1 MKLLIVDDEKI
12 VRDSIRLIIQR
23 EGLTGVDLRAVST
36 GGAAIETAREFRPDA
51 IFMDIDMPGL
61 NGLEAIQSI
70 REFSPEVIVVIIT
83 AYDVFQYAQT
93 AIRYGVYEYLLKP
106 FTPSRIVELLGR
118 VEEKLQNGACLQK
131 RVIQLREEMA
141 SMRTAVNHGILNM
154 MITQTGMISALEKDL
169 EGISGQILL
178 LSAAGEEART
188 QAERQVR
195 KYQSRWKRVL
205 CGPFIRG
212 QAVLF
217 VPREAA
223 PRGLWEGLSA
233 SLGPEA
239 FCLSCGLPQAS
250 LDQLWISYHQAIE
263 AMHTQS
269 GTFRVYR
276 EEAKSL
282 SGRMEAF
289 RKLAERCLDAED
301 GERVIPDVVQRV
313 TDPGDL
319 QKSVLQ
325 TSHLVMLLAEILY
338 GRSPSNLRF
347 SGAVNGALAGI
358 MTAGN
363 VAEVRQEFQALA
375 WGLRRELSESGVRVD
390 SQMVQEVL
398 RYIEGNL
405 EKNITIESAARQL
418 RTSSGTLGRAMRES
432 LGKSFVTA
440 LTEARIQ
447 KAISLIQSG
456 AYSMKEICFMVGYND
471 PNYFSR
477 VFKRVTGENPSAYR

>member
-178 LSAAGEEART
+178 LSAA
-188 QAERQVR
+188 
-195 KYQSRWKRVL
+195 
-205 CGPFIRG
+205 
-212 QAVLF
+212 
-217 VPREAA
+217 
-223 PRGLWEGLSA
+223 
-233 SLGPEA
+233 
-239 FCLSCGLPQAS
+239 
-250 LDQLWISYHQAIE
+250 
-263 AMHTQS
+263 
-269 GTFRVYR
+269 
-276 EEAKSL
+276 
-282 SGRMEAF
+282 
-289 RKLAERCLDAED
+289 
-301 GERVIPDVVQRV
+301 
-313 TDPGDL
+313 
-319 QKSVLQ
+319 
-325 TSHLVMLLAEILY
+325 
-338 GRSPSNLRF
+338 
-347 SGAVNGALAGI
+347 VNGALAGI

-375 WGLRRELSESGVRVD
+375 WGLRRELSEGGARVD

>member
-205 CGPFIRG
+205 
-212 QAVLF
+212 
-217 VPREAA
+217 
-223 PRGLWEGLSA
+223 
-233 SLGPEA
+233 
-239 FCLSCGLPQAS
+239 
-250 LDQLWISYHQAIE
+250 
-263 AMHTQS
+263 
-269 GTFRVYR
+269 
-276 EEAKSL
+276 
-282 SGRMEAF
+282 
-289 RKLAERCLDAED
+289 
-301 GERVIPDVVQRV
+301 
-313 TDPGDL
+313 
-319 QKSVLQ
+319 
-325 TSHLVMLLAEILY
+325 
-338 GRSPSNLRF
+338 
-347 SGAVNGALAGI
+347 
-358 MTAGN
+358 
-363 VAEVRQEFQALA
+363 
-375 WGLRRELSESGVRVD
+375 
-390 SQMVQEVL
+390 
-398 RYIEGNL
+398 
-405 EKNITIESAARQL
+405 
-418 RTSSGTLGRAMRES
+418 
-432 LGKSFVTA
+432 
-440 LTEARIQ
+440 
-447 KAISLIQSG
+447 
-456 AYSMKEICFMVGYND
+456 
-471 PNYFSR
+471 
-477 VFKRVTGENPSAYR
+477 

>member
-178 LSAAGEEART
+178 LSAA
-188 QAERQVR
+188 
-195 KYQSRWKRVL
+195 
-205 CGPFIRG
+205 
-212 QAVLF
+212 
-217 VPREAA
+217 
-223 PRGLWEGLSA
+223 
-233 SLGPEA
+233 
-239 FCLSCGLPQAS
+239 
-250 LDQLWISYHQAIE
+250 
-263 AMHTQS
+263 
-269 GTFRVYR
+269 
-276 EEAKSL
+276 
-282 SGRMEAF
+282 
-289 RKLAERCLDAED
+289 
-301 GERVIPDVVQRV
+301 
-313 TDPGDL
+313 
-319 QKSVLQ
+319 
-325 TSHLVMLLAEILY
+325 
-338 GRSPSNLRF
+338 
-347 SGAVNGALAGI
+347 VNGALAGI

-375 WGLRRELSESGVRVD
+375 WGIRRELSESGARVD

>member
-70 REFSPEVIVVIIT
+70 REFSPEVIIVIIT

-178 LSAAGEEART
+178 LSAA
-188 QAERQVR
+188 
-195 KYQSRWKRVL
+195 
-205 CGPFIRG
+205 
-212 QAVLF
+212 
-217 VPREAA
+217 
-223 PRGLWEGLSA
+223 
-233 SLGPEA
+233 
-239 FCLSCGLPQAS
+239 
-250 LDQLWISYHQAIE
+250 
-263 AMHTQS
+263 
-269 GTFRVYR
+269 
-276 EEAKSL
+276 
-282 SGRMEAF
+282 
-289 RKLAERCLDAED
+289 
-301 GERVIPDVVQRV
+301 
-313 TDPGDL
+313 
-319 QKSVLQ
+319 
-325 TSHLVMLLAEILY
+325 
-338 GRSPSNLRF
+338 
-347 SGAVNGALAGI
+347 VNGALAGI

-375 WGLRRELSESGVRVD
+375 WGLRRELSEGGARVD

-418 RTSSGTLGRAMRES
+418 KTSSGTLGRAMRES